1 MHLPNPDQNGA
12 RKEHRDLRHWLTV
25 LTVFGITG
33 LSSLLFSRLLFDVI
47 LGWDGSLW
55 SGPWS
60 YRIAYLV
67 VMPPVY
73 SATLV
78 LVGTL
83 FGKRDY
89 FARRVMRLWGR
100 FIPKKIRGL
109 NTETF
114 EASTQRRADP

>member
-1 MHLPNPDQNGA
+1 MHLPDPGPNGA
-12 RKEHRDLRHWLTV
+12 RKEHRDLRHWLIV

-55 SGPWS
+55 SGPWT
-60 YRIAYLV
+60 YRIAYLLV
-67 VMPPVY
+67 IPPVY

-83 FGKRDY
+83 FGKREY

-100 FIPKKIRGL
+100 FIPKKVRGWNSDAL
-109 NTETF
+109 
-114 EASTQRRADP
+114 EAITQRRADP